1 MSLANAM
8 AVTTLTASDVDRA
21 KAFWT
26 DKVGLKL
33 AAEQP
38 DPNGAYLEAGNGTR
52 IYIYNSGAPKASNT
66 VVSFKVDDVLATVN
80 ELKGKGVQFE
90 SYDMPEVKTDENN
103 IATWE
108 EKYKAA
114 WFKDSEGNIICVGNV

>member
-1 MSLANAM
+1 MGLSNAM
-8 AVTTLTASDVDRA
+8 AVATLTASDVDRA

-26 DKVGLKL
+26 DKVGLSVDP
-33 AAEQP
+33 EQS
-38 DPNGAYLEAGNGTR
+38 DPGGVILDAGGGTKVF
-52 IYIYNSGAPKASNT
+52 IYNSGAPKATNT

-90 SYDMPEVKTDENN
+90 SYDMGDIKTDENN

-108 EKYKAA
+108 GKYHAA
-114 WFKDSEGNIICVGNV
+114 WFKDSEGNIICVGDV